1 MKAKELKHELKRELK
16 QDASQK
22 ILNAALN
29 EFSTYGLSG
38 ARMERIAKAANVNKA
53 MIFYYFSSK
62 ENLYEVVI
70 RKVFSSV
77 YPKMVELISLHPT
90 AEVFLEKAVE
100 IYVGIFSRNPDFV
113 KMIMIELIQNP
124 GNITTFMKELFEE
137 ETVEK
142 TGISSPL
149 RLKKLIETWYGEEE
163 ITEKDPF
170 QFMLNLI
177 SLTLLSFLGKPF
189 LEVIFKS
196 TVPAEDFER
205 KRIESVVNLL
215 KRGMLT

>member
-1 MKAKELKHELKRELK
+1 MKQKEFK
-16 QDASQK
+16 QYASQK
-22 ILNAALN
+22 ILDAALK

-38 ARMERIAKAANVNKA
+38 ARMERIALAAKINKA

-70 RKVFSSV
+70 RKVFSTV
-77 YPKMVELISLHPT
+77 YPKMVELISLQPT
-90 AEVFLEKAVE
+90 AEVFLENAVE

-113 KMIMIELIQNP
+113 KMIMLELIQNP
-124 GNITTFMKELFEE
+124 GNITTFMNELFEE
-137 ETVEK
+137 KMVETPGTPGM
-142 TGISSPL
+142 TGPL
-149 RLKKLIETWYGEEE
+149 QLKKLIETWYGKGE

-196 TVPAEDFER
+196 PIPAEDFER